1 MKKKDLKNL
10 AKRLAKL
17 EKKLSSTTDASET
30 KKIQNEII
38 ELSGQIQNVEEIFI
52 LDDMIQEILDK
63 S

>member
-30 KKIQNEII
+30 KKI
-38 ELSGQIQNVEEIFI
+38 
-52 LDDMIQEILDK
+52 
-63 S
+63 